1 MYDYVI
7 VGAGSAGCVLAARL
21 TQDPDVTVLL
31 LEAGAPDTADEIHIP
46 AALNTLFLS
55 EYDWGYRT
63 TAQPRAADRRVYWP
77 RGRTL
82 GGSSST
88 NAMIYIRGNRLDY
101 DAWRDAGCTGWGY
114 ADLLPYFVRSEHN
127 TRGRGALHGDAGPQ
141 WVSDPRYRS
150 PACRAFVDAA
160 RAHGLAGNDDFNG
173 PRQDGV
179 GFYQLTQSRGRRWST
194 ADGYLRPALDRPG
207 LTVATGAL
215 VERVVVEHGR
225 AVAVRYRHRGQ
236 LVEARADRE
245 VIVSAGAVNTPQVL
259 KLSGIGPAAELREH
273 GIEVHAD
280 LPGVGANLMDHP
292 IVTLRWRTPSSV
304 SLAERV
310 TPAQIVRW
318 QLTHRGPLTSNTA
331 ESGGFARTDESLPA
345 PNLQWCV
352 IAASYLDQGL
362 TDPAERELS
371 ALITLLT
378 PASRGTVKL
387 ADADPAHAPLIDAG
401 YLTDPADA
409 VALAAGVRL
418 TREIGAR
425 PPLAGMVTGESA
437 PGQDLTSDEDLTEWI
452 RGNLATLYHPVGSCA
467 MGAGDDAPCDTELR
481 VRGIEA
487 LRVVDAGVM
496 PVIPRGNTNAPTI
509 AIAERAADLIAGRT
523 PLPPV
528 DVDLG

>member
-21 TQDPDVTVLL
+21 TEDPDVTVLL
-31 LEAGAPDTADEIHIP
+31 LEAGAPDTADEIRIP

-63 TAQPRAADRRVYWP
+63 TAQPEAAGRRVYWP

-101 DAWRDAGCTGWGY
+101 DGWRDAGCTGWGY
-114 ADLLPYFVRSEHN
+114 DDLLPYFLRSEYN
-127 TRGRGALHGDAGPQ
+127 TRGASAQHGDAGPLR
-141 WVSDPRYRS
+141 VSDPRYRS
-150 PACRAFVDAA
+150 AGCRAFVDAA
-160 RAHGLAGNDDFNG
+160 QAYGLPANDDFNVAD
-173 PRQDGV
+173 QDGV
-179 GFYQLTQSRGRRWST
+179 GFYQLTQSSGRRWST
-194 ADGYLRPALDRPG
+194 ADGYLRPALERPG

-236 LVEARADRE
+236 VVEARADRE

-304 SLAERV
+304 PLSERV

-331 ESGGFARTDESLPA
+331 ESGGFVRTDESLPA

-352 IAASYLDQGL
+352 IAASYVDQGL
-362 TDPAERELS
+362 ADPAERELS

-378 PASRGTVKL
+378 PAGRGTITL
-387 ADADPAHAPLIDAG
+387 ADADPAHAPRIDAG
-401 YLTDPADA
+401 YLTDPADVA
-409 VALAAGVRL
+409 ALAAGVRL
-418 TREIGAR
+418 TREIGTR
-425 PPLAGMVTGESA
+425 QPLAGMITGESA
-437 PGQDLTSDEDLTEWI
+437 PGPDATSDAELTAWI
-452 RGNLATLYHPVGSCA
+452 RGDVATLYHPVGTCA
-467 MGAGDDAPCDTELR
+467 MGADDDAPCDVELR
-481 VRGIEA
+481 VRGVEG
-487 LRVVDAGVM
+487 LRVVDASVM
-496 PVIPRGNTNAPTI
+496 PVVPRGNTNAPTI
-509 AIAERAADLIAGRT
+509 AIAERAADLIADRT
-523 PLPPV
+523 PLPAA
-528 DVDLG
+528 